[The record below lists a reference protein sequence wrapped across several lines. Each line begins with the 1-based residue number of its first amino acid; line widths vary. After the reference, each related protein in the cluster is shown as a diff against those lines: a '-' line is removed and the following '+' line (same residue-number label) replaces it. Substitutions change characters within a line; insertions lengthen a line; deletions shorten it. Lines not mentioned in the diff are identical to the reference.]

1 MSSSFKSIRHRI
13 LSGFGATALGPLV
26 TVAIQLG
33 PIPFLLHSWGAA
45 KYGDWLL
52 LSAVPNYLTLA
63 NLGLGD
69 ASGSDMTFRVA
80 SGDRTGALETFQ
92 SSFALVAAVS
102 LAILLVAA
110 ATVWWIPWQNW
121 LHLSSLSNSKA
132 AAIIFT
138 FGVFVIT
145 GQQCGVLES
154 GYRCDGNFALGVS
167 SLTIL
172 RLLENALACLVG
184 FFSGNLLWMA
194 LTFLIVRAIGTLCY
208 GFGLKRK
215 SPWLR
220 LGFEHVRAGVL
231 RRLVKPALGFI
242 ALPLGYA
249 ISLQGT
255 TIMIGSLLGPSAVA
269 AFSTL
274 RTLTRLNSQALN
286 AVGWSAW
293 PEFSSAFGAGNIPLA
308 RQLHRHAFQLGL
320 ALSAL
325 LVLILWQLGP
335 FVYGLW
341 TRNSINFDANCFHLL
356 LLVTLADSL
365 WFMSSVVPMSTNAH
379 HRLAFA
385 FVAISSFS
393 LILCRALM
401 PAFRLEGVGLG
412 AFAQRFIDDR
422 NCTSNGP
429 SSTARYAGRF
439 RYRTN
444 ENSCLAAACWCESA
458 AIIDLHCAPSV
469 APFHLSLFAF
479 SNPTTSVKGVLN
491 V

>member
-1 MSSSFKSIRHRI
+1 MSSSLKSIRHRI
-13 LSGFGATALGPLV
+13 LSGFGATALNPLV
-26 TVAIQLG
+26 TAAIQLG

-102 LAILLVAA
+102 LAVLMVAA
-110 ATVWWIPWQNW
+110 CTVWWIPWQHW
-121 LHLSSLSNSKA
+121 LHLSSLSNSQA

-138 FGVFVIT
+138 FGAFVIA

-154 GYRCDGNFALGVS
+154 GYRCDGNFVFGALWLV
-167 SLTIL
+167 IL
-172 RLLENALACLVG
+172 RLVENVLACFVG
-184 FFSGNLLWMA
+184 FLSGNLLWMA
-194 LTFLIVRAIGTLCY
+194 LTFLVVRAIGTLCF
-208 GFGLKRK
+208 GFRLSRK
-215 SPWLR
+215 SPWLH
-220 LGFEHVRAGVL
+220 LGFEHVRSDVL
-231 RRLVKPALGFI
+231 RRLVKPAFGFM
-242 ALPLGYA
+242 ALPLGYS

-286 AVGWSAW
+286 AVGWSVW
-293 PEFSSAFGAGNIPLA
+293 PEFSSAFGAGNVTLA

-320 ALSAL
+320 ALSAF
-325 LVLILWQLGP
+325 LVLILWKLGP
-335 FVYGLW
+335 IVYAQW
-341 TRNSINFDANCFHLL
+341 TRNSIAFDANCFHIL

-379 HRLAFA
+379 HRLAFS

-393 LILCRALM
+393 LILCRALI
-401 PAFRLEGVGLG
+401 PAFRLDGAAWALLLSGLLMMVIVLRTALRQLQDTPG
-412 AFAQRFIDDR
+412 DFA
-422 NCTSNGP
+422 
-429 SSTARYAGRF
+429 TALVKLPPWLSLAGAGR
-439 RYRTN
+439 R
-444 ENSCLAAACWCESA
+444 A
-458 AIIDLHCAPSV
+458 
-469 APFHLSLFAF
+469 
-479 SNPTTSVKGVLN
+479 
-491 V
+491 